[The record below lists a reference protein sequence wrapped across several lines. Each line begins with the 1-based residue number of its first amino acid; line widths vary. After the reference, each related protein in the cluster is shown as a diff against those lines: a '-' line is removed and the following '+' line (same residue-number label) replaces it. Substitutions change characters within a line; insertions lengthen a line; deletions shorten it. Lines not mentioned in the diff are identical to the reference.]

1 MLRKLEPCPLRFG
14 RRIGRRVVLMC
25 NEKVTD
31 PAICLECELSA
42 ERGMKSLKALEALE
56 HSPSHPRC
64 PSSFRMGDSLD
75 SGENHRSA
83 ERAR

>member
-42 ERGMKSLKALEALE
+42 ERGMRFLKALEALE
-56 HSPSHPRC
+56 RSPLI
-64 PSSFRMGDSLD
+64 LD
-75 SGENHRSA
+75 TPHRF
-83 ERAR
+83 EWGFP

>member
-42 ERGMKSLKALEALE
+42 ERGMKSLKTLEALE
-56 HSPSHPRC
+56 RSPPISDAP
-64 PSSFRMGDSLD
+64 
-75 SGENHRSA
+75 HRF
-83 ERAR
+83 EWGFP